1 MMLSSSGGHWVAI
14 LGDDDFFDLKEV
26 DCIWKR
32 RESIAKGD
40 CLTCSNACRINN
52 GWGNDV
58 PGSYGGSAGCFC
70 A

>member
-40 CLTCSNACRINN
+40 MIQANN
-52 GWGNDV
+52 CEVFLIFRN
-58 PGSYGGSAGCFC
+58 SFEREN
-70 A
+70 